1 MGPSPKSP
9 PGAVKKMEAS
19 RIERFY
25 ISLVMQTE
33 GVSVARIAASLERET
48 RESPQAVLL
57 LAPVEEYERRWYR
70 RLIEAITMPYALI
83 LPPWEEEEA
92 WPSNALW
99 RWRTP
104 RMRWCDPTNVFSRSM
119 HRYAAIKEAFKLA
132 DRIMIVDSPEGLIR
146 EGHTSTKALIEMQK
160 ECQKSSELCFLEN
173 GSLSVQSIQSA
184 PRYFHTS

>member
-1 MGPSPKSP
+1 MRPTIDS
-9 PGAVKKMEAS
+9 
-19 RIERFY
+19 ERFY

-33 GVSVARIAASLERET
+33 GISVSRIAALLEREM
-48 RESPQAVLL
+48 RESPQAVLVL
-57 LAPVEEYERRWYR
+57 SPVEEYERRFYLK
-70 RLIEAITMPYALI
+70 LIETIKIPYALI
-83 LPPWEEEEA
+83 LPPWDEEDA
-92 WPSNALW
+92 WPPNALW
-99 RWRTP
+99 KWRTP

-160 ECQKSSELCFLEN
+160 ECQRTLECCFLEN

-184 PRYFHTS
+184 PKYFQTS